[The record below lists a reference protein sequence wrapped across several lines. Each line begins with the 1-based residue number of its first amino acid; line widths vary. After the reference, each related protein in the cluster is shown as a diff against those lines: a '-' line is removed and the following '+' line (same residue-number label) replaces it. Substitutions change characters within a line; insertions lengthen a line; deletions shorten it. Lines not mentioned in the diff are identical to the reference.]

1 MDEPKTIT
9 LDIRG
14 QICPSCLLLALREA
28 NRNAEALR
36 AGACDV
42 VVLTDD
48 HQATTTIPAAMGK
61 MGFAA
66 TAERIVQGY
75 RIHIRRAREERG

>member
-1 MDEPKTIT
+1 MDEPKLIT

-14 QICPSCLLLALREA
+14 QICPSCLLLALKEV

-48 HQATTTIPAAMGK
+48 RQATTTIPAAIGK
-61 MGFAA
+61 MGFMAA
-66 TAERIVQGY
+66 AERIAKGY
-75 RIHIRRAREERG
+75 RIHISAREERG